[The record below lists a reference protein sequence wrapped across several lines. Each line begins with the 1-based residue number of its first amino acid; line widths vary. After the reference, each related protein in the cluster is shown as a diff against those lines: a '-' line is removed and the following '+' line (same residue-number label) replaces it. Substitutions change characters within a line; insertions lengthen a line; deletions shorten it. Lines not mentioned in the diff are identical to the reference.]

1 MLKLYPFKAG
11 YKVMV
16 KAVPA
21 LHFYVRCMN
30 ANINIAFEILKIK
43 KKTMSWDVLQ
53 IRHVKLGSR

>member
-43 KKTMSWDVLQ
+43 KKQ
-53 IRHVKLGSR
+53 